1 MTEVRI
7 ITKNTKNRDIIFKTI
22 TENMNYKCDSCPG
35 GYIVKDHKDIEYIG
49 IFCEKITLYYN

>member
-1 MTEVRI
+1 MKKI
-7 ITKNTKNRDIIFKTI
+7 KIKTKNTKSRNFIFKAI
-22 TENMNYKCDSCPG
+22 TEGLNYKCDSCPG